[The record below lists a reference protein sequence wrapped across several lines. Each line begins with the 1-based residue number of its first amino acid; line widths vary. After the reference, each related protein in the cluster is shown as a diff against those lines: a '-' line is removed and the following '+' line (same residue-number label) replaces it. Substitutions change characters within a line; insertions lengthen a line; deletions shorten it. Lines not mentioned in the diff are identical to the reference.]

1 MRQSS
6 GEQPH
11 DHEPRPAGEFDF
23 DSHGRSSQVLSL
35 TIAAP
40 RRFDFPAGI
49 GYTLALPER
58 PPTAAS
64 HPPGFP
70 KGLPMTFPLSRA
82 VRLAA
87 VAVATGALVVLLTD
101 VAALSQQKQPK
112 QPPKSKDLKT
122 VKELL
127 TPGPRPKKEPLP
139 AGTLPLEFVTGERIA
154 FVGNTTAERM
164 SLYGHFETM
173 LHLRHKDKRLVVRN
187 FGFPA
192 DEVGQR
198 QRSADY
204 THIDDPL
211 YAFNPDTFL
220 CFFGWNESFQGAA
233 GVENFQKQYEAF
245 IDQYTAKYPRDD
257 AKSPPRFVLVSPMAF
272 ENTGDQFLPDGN
284 AENANLL
291 LYATAVKAV
300 ADKRKL
306 AFVNVFT
313 PTFAAFQKGGGKLT
327 VGGFQM
333 NEAGDKALAQ
343 ALDAG
348 LFGKAFDPAKIG
360 TSEFEK
366 LRAAVNDKSWVHHQD
381 YRMVNGWYVYGGRRT
396 YDTETFPREY
406 AKLRAMAAVRD
417 QYVWDIASGKPV
429 AEKPDDSKTGDLIV
443 PPTRFGVSGNKSE
456 NPPEMGPKILPPA
469 ELIKG
474 ARVPAGFKLEL
485 FADEK
490 LFPDLA
496 KPVQINFDNKGR
508 LWVACMPTY
517 PQWKPGDPKPGDKL
531 LILEDTDGDGKADK
545 CTVFYDKLQC
555 PTGFEFYN
563 GGVLVVDQPRM
574 LFLKDTDGDDKADQV
589 TYLQDGWATDD
600 THHTCGAFEWN
611 HAGQLHMLEGIS
623 TSTTLETPWGPHRS
637 AGGGGA
643 YVLDPRSL
651 KVRQFSLPGMAN
663 MWCYVFDEWGNGI
676 VGDGTG
682 SLQTWD
688 TPLSGKPY
696 SGRKGLKEILPG
708 GVRPNLG
715 NEFLVSRAL
724 PKDVQ
729 GHFTYACVINLNGL
743 THYKFKEDGAF
754 YVGERLK
761 AKEGGNDDLV
771 RSPDKHFRPADPQIG
786 PDGALFFGDWANPLI
801 GHMQYSQRDPN
812 RDHVHGRV
820 YRLLGANEKTI
831 KPVTQFGKSA
841 ADICEQF
848 REYEWRTRYR
858 ARRELHDRPASEVL
872 PAVAKWVA
880 TLKPTDPD
888 FDRLRCEALW
898 VQAGHHAI
906 DVKLA
911 DEVLACKT
919 FQARAAAIH
928 LLADDRAYL
937 PAEVLER
944 FKKATADD
952 HLRVRCEAAR
962 ALGFYAT
969 ADAVSAVA
977 DIAKMPLDYWTRYTV
992 EASLSANVAAWPADF
1007 FTGKL
1012 ASANPEAAKLVTDIQ
1027 KTKKL
1032 DNQAAPWLQ
1041 TLLSLEPKSKEERNK
1056 AMRALADMKGGSAA
1070 NGKVVFNR
1078 LCVACHK
1085 VGAGEGAEFGPNLDK
1100 VAERSK
1106 TRQKLVESV
1115 IDPNA
1120 EVEAK
1125 YLSTRI
1131 DDLNG
1136 KTTVGLLVSEM
1147 NGEVVIF
1154 DGKAKVTIKVADID
1168 KRATLKQSSM
1178 PEGQAGTMSPAEFL
1192 DLIEYLANLK

>member
-1 MRQSS
+1 MLSLSRLR
-6 GEQPH
+6 
-11 DHEPRPAGEFDF
+11 RPLAFAVVGGLLLLAAGD
-23 DSHGRSSQVLSL
+23 GRSQ
-35 TIAAP
+35 
-40 RRFDFPAGI
+40 
-49 GYTLALPER
+49 
-58 PPTAAS
+58 
-64 HPPGFP
+64 
-70 KGLPMTFPLSRA
+70 
-82 VRLAA
+82 
-87 VAVATGALVVLLTD
+87 
-101 VAALSQQKQPK
+101 QPK
-112 QPPKSKDLKT
+112 KPQPSTKT
-122 VKELL
+122 AEELL
-127 TPGPRPKKEPLP
+127 KPGPRPKKDPLP
-139 AGTLPLEFVTGERIA
+139 ASKLPLEFVTGERVA

-164 SLYGHFETM
+164 SLYGHFEAM
-173 LHLRHKDKRLVVRN
+173 LHTRFKDKMLVVRN

-192 DEVGQR
+192 EEVGVL
-198 QRSADY
+198 QRSSDY
-204 THIDDPL
+204 THLDDPL
-211 YAFNPDTFL
+211 YAFNADTFL
-220 CFFGWNESFQGAA
+220 CFFGWNESFKGED
-233 GVENFQKQYEAF
+233 GVENFKKQYEKFLDDYA
-245 IDQYTAKYPRDD
+245 AKYPRDD
-257 AKSPPRFVLVSPMAF
+257 AKSPPRFVLVSPIAF
-272 ENTGDQFLPDGN
+272 ENTGDKFLPDGKT
-284 AENANLL
+284 ENANLK
-291 LYATAVKAV
+291 LYADAVKAV

-306 AFVNVFT
+306 AFVDVFT
-313 PTFAAFQKGGGKLT
+313 PTLKAFETGKGKYT

-333 NEAGDKALAQ
+333 NEAGDKVLGQ
-343 ALDAG
+343 SLDAG
-348 LFGKAFDPAKIG
+348 LFGAPLDPAKLA

-396 YDTETFPREY
+396 YDTDTFPREY
-406 AKLRAMAAVRD
+406 AKLRNMVSARD
-417 QYVWDIASGKPV
+417 QYAWDIAGGKPV
-429 AEKPDDSKTGDLIV
+429 PDKVDDSKTGDLIT
-443 PPTRFGVSGNKSE
+443 PNTRFGGGDRKYSE
-456 NPPEMGPKILPPA
+456 NPPEMGPNILPPA

-490 LFPDLA
+490 KFPELA

-508 LWVACMPTY
+508 LWVSCMPTY

-531 LILEDTDGDGKADK
+531 LILEDNDGDGKADK
-545 CTVFYDKLQC
+545 CKVFYDKLQC

-563 GGVLVVDQPRM
+563 GGVLVIDQPRM
-574 LFLKDTDGDDKADQV
+574 LFLKDTDGDDVADEV
-589 TYLQDGWATDD
+589 TPLLDGWATDD

-611 HAGQLHMLEGIS
+611 HSGLLHMLEGIA

-637 AGGGGA
+637 AGSGGA

-651 KVRQFSLPGMAN
+651 KVRQFSLPSMAN

-682 SLQTWD
+682 SFQTWD

-696 SGRKGLKEILPG
+696 SGRKGVKEVLPG

-729 GHFTYACVINLNGL
+729 GHFTYACVIQLNGL

-754 YVGERLK
+754 YVGERIK
-761 AKEGGNDDLV
+761 AKDGNDDLV
-771 RSPDKHFRPADPQIG
+771 RSGDKHFRPADPQIG

-820 YRLLGANEKTI
+820 YRLMGTEEKTI
-831 KPVTQFGKSA
+831 KPVVQHGKTVA
-841 ADICEQF
+841 EVCEQF

-858 ARRELHDRPASEVL
+858 ARRELHDRPAAEVL

-880 TLKPTDPD
+880 ALKDTDPD

-911 DEVLACKT
+911 DAVLTCKT
-919 FQARAAAIH
+919 FQARAAAVH

-937 PAEVLER
+937 PADLVER

-952 HLRVRCEAAR
+952 HLRVRTEAAR
-962 ALGFYAT
+962 ALSFYAT
-969 ADAVSAVA
+969 ADAASAIA
-977 DIAKMPLDYWTRYTV
+977 DIAKLPMDYWTKYTV
-992 EASLSANVAAWPADF
+992 EASLSATVGVWPADF

-1041 TLLSLEPKSKEERNK
+1041 VLLSLEPKSPEERNK
-1056 AMRALADMKGGSAA
+1056 AMRALADMKGGNAV
-1070 NGKVVFNR
+1070 NGKVVFQR

-1085 VGAGEGAEFGPNLDK
+1085 VGPGEGAEFGPNLDK
-1100 VAERSK
+1100 VMERSK
-1106 TRQKLVESV
+1106 VRQKLVESV

-1120 EVEAK
+1120 EVEDK
-1125 YLSTRI
+1125 YKSTRI
-1131 DDLNG
+1131 DKTDG
-1136 KTTVGLLVSEM
+1136 KAVIGLLVSETKT
-1147 NGEVVIF
+1147 ETVIF
-1154 DGKAKVTIKVADID
+1154 DGKAKITIKADEID
-1168 KRATLKQSSM
+1168 KKTTLKQSSM
-1178 PEGQAGTMSPAEFL
+1178 PEGQAGTMAPTEFL
-1192 DLIEYLANLK
+1192 DLIEYLSTLK

>member
-1 MRQSS
+1 ML
-6 GEQPH
+6 
-11 DHEPRPAGEFDF
+11 A
-23 DSHGRSSQVLSL
+23 L
-35 TIAAP
+35 TIAAA
-40 RRFDFPAGI
+40 RRFDFPARV

-87 VAVATGALVVLLTD
+87 VAVAAGALVVLLTD

-112 QPPKSKDLKT
+112 QPPKSKDLTT

-139 AGTLPLEFVTGERIA
+139 AGTLPLAFATGERIA

-173 LHLRHKDKRLVVRN
+173 LHLRHKDKHLVVRN

-192 DEVGQR
+192 DEVGIR

-204 THIDDPL
+204 THLDDPL

-220 CFFGWNESFQGAA
+220 CFFGWNESFKGEA
-233 GVENFQKQYEAF
+233 GVENFQKQYEKF
-245 IDQYTAKYPRDD
+245 IDDYAAKYPRDD

-272 ENTGDQFLPDGN
+272 ENTGDQFLPDGVK
-284 AENANLL
+284 ENVNLK
-291 LYATAVKAV
+291 LYTAAVKAV
-300 ADKRKL
+300 AEKRKL
-306 AFVNVFT
+306 AFVDVFA
-313 PTFAAFQKGGGKLT
+313 PTLAAFEKGGGKLT

-333 NEAGDKALAQ
+333 NEAGDKVLAQ

-348 LFGKAFDPAKIG
+348 LFGTAFDPAKIG

-366 LRAAVNDKSWVHHQD
+366 LRAAVNDKSWLHHQD

-417 QYVWDIASGKPV
+417 QYAWDIADGKQV

-443 PPTRFGVSGNKSE
+443 PPTRFGVSGSGSE
-456 NPPEMGPKILPPA
+456 NKPEMGPKILPPA

-490 LFPDLA
+490 TFPDLA

-531 LILEDTDGDGKADK
+531 IILEDTDGDGKADK

-600 THHTCGAFEWN
+600 THHTCGAFEWS
-611 HAGQLHMLEGIS
+611 HGGLLHMLEGIA
-623 TSTTLETPWGPHRS
+623 TSTTLETPYGPHRS
-637 AGGGGA
+637 AGSGGC

-651 KVRQFSLPGMAN
+651 RVRQFSLPGMAN

-676 VGDGTG
+676 VGDGTTAN
-682 SLQTWD
+682 QTWD
-688 TPLSGKPY
+688 VPLSGKPFA
-696 SGRKGLKEILPG
+696 GRKGINFILPNG
-708 GVRPNLG
+708 ERPNLG
-715 NEFLVSRAL
+715 NEWLVSRAL
-724 PKDVQ
+724 PDDVQ

-743 THYKFKEDGAF
+743 THYKMRDDGAGF
-754 YVGERLK
+754 MGERVK
-761 AKEGGNDDLV
+761 APGGKGWDDLV
-771 RSPDKHFRPADPQIG
+771 KSPDKHFRPADPQIG

-812 RDHVHGRV
+812 RDHVHGRI
-820 YRLLGANEKTI
+820 YRLLGADKKTI
-831 KPVTQFGKSA
+831 TPATQHGKTA

-858 ARRELHDRPASEVL
+858 ARRELHDRPAAEVL

-880 TLKPTDPD
+880 ALKETDPD

-898 VQAGHHAI
+898 VQQGHHAI

-911 DEVLACKT
+911 DAVLACKT
-919 FQARAAAIH
+919 FNARAAVVHI
-928 LLADDRAYL
+928 LAEERDRIPGA
-937 PAEVLER
+937 VER
-944 FKKATADD
+944 FKAAAADD
-952 HLRVRCEAAR
+952 HPRVRTQAAR
-962 ALGFYAT
+962 ALSFYAT
-969 ADAVSAVA
+969 GDAVAAVA
-977 DIAKMPLDYWTRYTV
+977 DIAKKPLDYWTKYTV
-992 EASLSANVAAWPADF
+992 EASLAANMPSWPADF
-1007 FTGKL
+1007 YTGKL
-1012 ASANPEAAKLVTDIQ
+1012 AATNPDAAKLVADIQ
-1027 KTKKL
+1027 KTRKT
-1032 DNQAAPWLQ
+1032 DQQAAPWLAI
-1041 TLLSLEPKSKEERNK
+1041 LLSQEPHTKEERNK
-1056 AMRALADMKGGSAA
+1056 SMTALSLMKGEPI
-1070 NGKVVFNR
+1070 NGKAVFAR
-1078 LCVACHK
+1078 MCVACHK

-1106 TRQKLVESV
+1106 TRFKLVESV

-1136 KTTVGLLVSEM
+1136 KTTVGLLVSETKD
-1147 NGEVVIF
+1147 EIVIF

-1178 PEGQAGTMSPAEFL
+1178 PDGQAGTMSPAEFL
-1192 DLIEYLANLK
+1192 DLIEYLAGLK